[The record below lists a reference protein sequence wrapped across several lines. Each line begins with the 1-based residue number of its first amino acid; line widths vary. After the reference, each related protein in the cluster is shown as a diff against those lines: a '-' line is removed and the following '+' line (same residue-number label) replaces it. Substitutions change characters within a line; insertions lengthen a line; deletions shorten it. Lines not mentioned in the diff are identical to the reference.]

1 MPVAFLYSPLEFIDK
16 NSFGGYDIT
25 NNFIWVSMY
34 KLANFADKYEGLKTL
49 SINFFE
55 HPNILSIL
63 HHEVAHFN
71 FKNTFSSEDEYM
83 KFRNK
88 DYQDRSQSEEEYNSF
103 LQEFLSYIKYEKI
116 YLNTKA
122 DLEKFF
128 SERSDNKHIHN
139 LYLNLK
145 QYKNQEKVISDL
157 LTLARNY
164 EFEEKYGFKQK
175 TPEEL
180 KELEDDKQYL
190 LTGEAK
196 KQADARLKELFTTGV
211 KHYIYM
217 EDLPRIRAEYEELKK
232 LSDEMKKH
240 Q

>member
-1 MPVAFLYSPLEFIDK
+1 
-16 NSFGGYDIT
+16 
-25 NNFIWVSMY
+25 
-34 KLANFADKYEGLKTL
+34 
-49 SINFFE
+49 
-55 HPNILSIL
+55 
-63 HHEVAHFN
+63 
-71 FKNTFSSEDEYM
+71 M

-88 DYQDRSQSEEEYNSF
+88 DYQNRSQSEEEYNSF

-145 QYKNQEKVISDL
+145 QYKNQEKIISDL

>member
-1 MPVAFLYSPLEFIDK
+1 
-16 NSFGGYDIT
+16 
-25 NNFIWVSMY
+25 
-34 KLANFADKYEGLKTL
+34 
-49 SINFFE
+49 
-55 HPNILSIL
+55 
-63 HHEVAHFN
+63 
-71 FKNTFSSEDEYM
+71 M
-83 KFRNK
+83 KK
-88 DYQDRSQSEEEYNSF
+88 
-103 LQEFLSYIKYEKI
+103 
-116 YLNTKA
+116 
-122 DLEKFF
+122 
-128 SERSDNKHIHN
+128 
-139 LYLNLK
+139 
-145 QYKNQEKVISDL
+145 
-157 LTLARNY
+157 
-164 EFEEKYGFKQK
+164 KYGFKQK